1 MTATSTPA
9 PADAT
14 VPTDAV
20 FSADAAVLADPAV
33 PTDLADLRALAESA
47 ALRVREYILERRRTG
62 IGTVDTKSSAIDV
75 VTEVDREAEHLLRDI
90 LLTARPE
97 DGFLGEEGT
106 AQIAGTSG
114 IVWVVDPI
122 DGTTNFVTGAGP
134 FAVSVAAVSAPGDP
148 ASWTAYAGAI
158 ALCLG
163 DAAITLFSAHV
174 GGGATADGRAVRV
187 LDGADL
193 SAAIIATGLAYD
205 PTIRRRQAATLEA
218 LTPLVRDLRIGGSAA
233 ADLCAVAAGHVA
245 AYVERGLAPWD
256 WAAGALIVTEA
267 GGLVEGSVVGGS
279 VVEASAVEGSAVEA
293 SAVKSLANGRADAGL
308 LIAGSAGIVAA
319 LRPYV

>member
-1 MTATSTPA
+1 MTATSATFPTGS
-9 PADAT
+9 ADS
-14 VPTDAV
+14 VGPTDVAV
-20 FSADAAVLADPAV
+20 SADSPV
-33 PTDLADLRALAESA
+33 PTDLTELRALAESA
-47 ALRVREYILERRRTG
+47 ALRVREHILGRRRTG
-62 IGTVDTKSSAIDV
+62 IGAVDTKSSAIDV
-75 VTEVDREAEHLLRDI
+75 VTEVDREAEHLLREI

-148 ASWTAYAGAI
+148 ASWTAYVGAI

-163 DAAITLFSAHV
+163 DAATTLFSAHA
-174 GGGATADGRAVRV
+174 GGGATADGRTVRV
-187 LDGADL
+187 LDGAEL

-205 PTIRRRQAATLEA
+205 PTIRRRQAASLEA

-256 WAAGALIVTEA
+256 WAAGALIVSEA
-267 GGLVEGSVVGGS
+267 GGLVEGSAVEVS
-279 VVEASAVEGSAVEA
+279 ALEASAAEGP
-293 SAVKSLANGRADAGL
+293 ANGRADAGL
-308 LIAGSAGIVAA
+308 LIAGSAGIVAS

>member
-1 MTATSTPA
+1 MTATSASAPGSVPASTEHAAPAAPPTPA
-9 PADAT
+9 ARTGTAET
-14 VPTDAV
+14 VASDHAAPTEH
-20 FSADAAVLADPAV
+20 AV
-33 PTDLADLRALAESA
+33 PAALRALAESA
-47 ALRVREYILERRRTG
+47 ALRVREHILERRRTG
-62 IGTVDTKSSAIDV
+62 IGAVDTKSSAIDV

-148 ASWTAYAGAI
+148 ARWRAYAGAI

-163 DAAITLFSAHV
+163 NTATELFSAHA
-174 GGGATADGRAVRV
+174 GGGATADGRTVRV
-187 LDGADL
+187 LAGADL

-205 PTIRRRQAATLEA
+205 PAIRRRQAATLEA
-218 LTPLVRDLRIGGSAA
+218 LTPRVRDLRIGGSAA

-267 GGLVEGSVVGGS
+267 GGVLAGETGDRPDAELLLAGG
-279 VVEASAVEGSAVEA
+279 
-293 SAVKSLANGRADAGL
+293 
-308 LIAGSAGIVAA
+308 AGIVAT
-319 LRPYV
+319 LRSLV